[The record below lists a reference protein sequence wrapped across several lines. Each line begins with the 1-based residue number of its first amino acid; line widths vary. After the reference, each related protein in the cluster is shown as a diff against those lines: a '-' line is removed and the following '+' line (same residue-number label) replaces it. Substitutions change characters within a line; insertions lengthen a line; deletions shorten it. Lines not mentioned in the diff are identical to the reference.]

1 MSFQESIMT
10 SHFLTLWDILA
21 TTFSIFFFIAYL
33 LILFQVISDL
43 FRDHELN
50 GFYKAIW
57 IIFLLFIPLLTS
69 LIYLVTRGKGMAQ
82 RYRATVQKSVAET
95 NDYIRHVA
103 GKSPA
108 EQIADAKK
116 LWDEGT
122 ITESEYMQLKA
133 KALA

>member
-1 MSFQESIMT
+1 MT
-10 SHFLTLWDILA
+10 AHFLTLWDILA

-43 FRDHELN
+43 FRDHEL
-50 GFYKAIW
+50 GGVYKAIW
-57 IIFLLFIPLLTS
+57 ILFLLFIPLLTS
-69 LIYLVTRGKGMAQ
+69 LVYLITRGKGMAQ
-82 RYRATVQKSVAET
+82 RYRASVQKSVADT

-116 LWDEGT
+116 LLDEGT
-122 ITESEYMQLKA
+122 ITESEYQQLKA

>member
-1 MSFQESIMT
+1 
-10 SHFLTLWDILA
+10 HFLTLWDILA

-43 FRDHELN
+43 FRDHELS

-57 IIFLLFIPLLTS
+57 ILFLLFIPLLTS
-69 LIYLVTRGKGMAQ
+69 LVYLITRGKGMAQ
-82 RYRATVQKSVAET
+82 RYRASVQKSVSET
-95 NDYIRHVA
+95 NEYIRHVA

-116 LWDEGT
+116 LLDEGT
-122 ITESEYMQLKA
+122 ITESEYQQLKA
-133 KALA
+133 KALS

>member
-1 MSFQESIMT
+1 MT

-43 FRDHELN
+43 FRDHELS

-69 LIYLVTRGKGMAQ
+69 LLYLVTRGKGMAQ
-82 RYRATVQKSVAET
+82 RYRASVQKNVSDT
-95 NDYIRHVA
+95 NEYIRQVA

-116 LWDEGT
+116 LWDDGV

>member
-1 MSFQESIMT
+1 MT
-10 SHFLTLWDILA
+10 THFLTLWDILA

-43 FRDHELN
+43 FRDHELG

-57 IIFLLFIPLLTS
+57 ILFLLFIPLLTS
-69 LIYLVTRGKGMAQ
+69 LVYLITRGKGMAQ
-82 RYRATVQKSVAET
+82 RYRASMQKSVSET
-95 NDYIRHVA
+95 NEYIRHVA

-116 LWDEGT
+116 LLDEGT
-122 ITESEYMQLKA
+122 INESEYQQLKA
-133 KALA
+133 KALS

>member
-1 MSFQESIMT
+1 MT

>member
-1 MSFQESIMT
+1 MT
-10 SHFLTLWDILA
+10 NHFLTLWDILA

-43 FRDHELN
+43 FRDHELS

-57 IIFLLFIPLLTS
+57 ILFLLFIPLLTS
-69 LIYLVTRGKGMAQ
+69 LVYLITRGKGMAQ
-82 RYRATVQKSVAET
+82 RYRASVQKSVSET
-95 NDYIRHVA
+95 NEYIRHVA

-116 LWDEGT
+116 LLDEGT
-122 ITESEYMQLKA
+122 ITESEY
-133 KALA
+133 

>member
-1 MSFQESIMT
+1 N
-10 SHFLTLWDILA
+10 HFLTLWDILA

-43 FRDHELN
+43 FRDHELS

-57 IIFLLFIPLLTS
+57 ILFLLFIPLLTS
-69 LIYLVTRGKGMAQ
+69 LVYLITRGKGMAQ
-82 RYRATVQKSVAET
+82 RYRASVQKSVSET
-95 NDYIRHVA
+95 NEYIRHVA

-116 LWDEGT
+116 LLDEGT
-122 ITESEYMQLKA
+122 ITESEYQQLKA
-133 KALA
+133 KALS

>member
-1 MSFQESIMT
+1 MT
-10 SHFLTLWDILA
+10 SHFRTLWDILA
-21 TTFSIFFFIAYL
+21 STFSIFFFIAYL

-43 FRDHELN
+43 FRDHELS

-69 LIYLVTRGKGMAQ
+69 LLYLVTRGKGMAQ
-82 RYRATVQKSVAET
+82 RYRASVQKNVSDT
-95 NDYIRHVA
+95 NEYIRQVA

-116 LWDEGT
+116 LWDDGV

>member
-1 MSFQESIMT
+1 MT

-82 RYRATVQKSVAET
+82 RYRATVQKSVSET
-95 NDYIRHVA
+95 NDYIRQVA

-116 LWDEGT
+116 LLDDGT
-122 ITESEYMQLKA
+122 ITESEYRQLKA

>member
-1 MSFQESIMT
+1 MA

-43 FRDHELN
+43 FRDHELS

-69 LIYLVTRGKGMAQ
+69 LLYLVKRGKGMAQ
-82 RYRATVQKSVAET
+82 RYRATVQKSVSET
-95 NDYIRHVA
+95 NDYIRQVA

-108 EQIADAKK
+108 EQITDAKK
-116 LWDEGT
+116 LLDEGT
-122 ITESEYMQLKA
+122 ITESEYQQLKA